1 MKNTEL
7 SVCPL
12 CLPLV
17 GLFLCLF
24 STQLLPWDPSS
35 LGTYPPP
42 PADSEVCDS
51 SHPVGSQTTESCVVV
66 VVYLLLRGSRDYF
79 LLSG

>member
-42 PADSEVCDS
+42 LQTVRCAT
-51 SHPVGSQTTESCVVV
+51 HPTPLAPRQLRVV
-66 VVYLLLRGSRDYF
+66 LLLLFTCY
-79 LLSG
+79 

>member
-35 LGTYPPP
+35 LGTYRP

-51 SHPVGSQTTESCVVV
+51 SHPVGSQTTKSCVVV